1 MSVVELSLM
10 LMLLLFAVLG
20 SGVWIALA
28 LAICGY
34 VAILTTASTPAGQV
48 LATSVWAASDSWD
61 LTALPMFIW
70 MGEILYRTK
79 LSDDMFEGLAPWLQK
94 LPGRLLHV
102 NVVGCAIF
110 AAVSG
115 SSAATC
121 ATIGRIALPELLKRG
136 YDEKMAIG
144 TLAGSGTLGLLIPP
158 SIILII
164 YATVTEQSIARLFIA
179 GVIPGI
185 MLAMLF
191 SGFIVVWALLNKS
204 RMPPPDPYVPF
215 RERVYASRRLIPV
228 TLLILGVIGSIYGGL
243 ASATEAAVVGVFLS
257 LALSWWSGT
266 LSRQGF
272 TDALLGATKTSCMIA
287 FILAGAAYLTAAMGF
302 TGIPIALAE
311 WVGGF
316 NLAPWALLSVLTLFY
331 IILGCFLDG
340 ISMVV
345 LTTSIIIPLVQ
356 KSGFDLIWFGIYIV
370 LVVEMAQ
377 ITPPVGFNLYV
388 LQGMTGRNIFT
399 VGAYTF
405 PLFLLMCVAVA
416 LVATFPGIA
425 LWLPSTML
433 DVSH

>member
-1 MSVVELSLM
+1 VQTVELAAL
-10 LMLLLFAVLG
+10 LILLLFVILG

-28 LAICGY
+28 LAACGL
-34 VAILTTASTPAGQV
+34 VAVMTTVSTPPGQV
-48 LATSVWAASDSWD
+48 LATSMWAASNSWD

-79 LSDDMFEGLAPWLQK
+79 LSEDMFEGLAPWLQK

-102 NVVGCAIF
+102 NILGCTIF

-121 ATIGRIALPELLKRG
+121 ATIGRISLPQLLRRG
-136 YDEKMAIG
+136 YDEKMVIG

-158 SIILII
+158 SIIMIV
-164 YATVTEQSIARLFIA
+164 YATATDQSIARLFIA
-179 GVIPGI
+179 GVVPGM
-185 MLAMLF
+185 MLASLF
-191 SGFIVVWALLNKS
+191 MGFVIVWALFNRH
-204 RMPPPDPYVPF
+204 RMPPPEPLTTF
-215 RERVYASRRLIPV
+215 AGRVAATRRLIPV
-228 TLLILGVIGSIYGGL
+228 ILLILGVIGSIYGGL

-257 LALSWWSGT
+257 LAVSWWMKT
-266 LSRQGF
+266 LTWDNFREG
-272 TDALLGATKTSCMIA
+272 LMGAAKTSCMIA

-302 TGIPIALAE
+302 TGIPRALAE
-311 WVGGF
+311 WITSF
-316 NLAPWALLSVLTLFY
+316 NLSQWQLLTALTAFY

-345 LTTSIIIPLVQ
+345 LTTSIIIPLVE
-356 KSGFDLIWFGIYIV
+356 KAGFNLIWFGIYIV

-388 LQGMTGRNIFT
+388 LQGMTGRDIFT
-399 VGAYTF
+399 IGAYTL
-405 PLFLLMCVAVA
+405 PLFVLMCLAVA
-416 LVATFPGIA
+416 LVVVFPQIV

-433 DVSH
+433 DAR

>member
-1 MSVVELSLM
+1 
-10 LMLLLFAVLG
+10 
-20 SGVWIALA
+20 
-28 LAICGY
+28 
-34 VAILTTASTPAGQV
+34 
-48 LATSVWAASDSWD
+48 
-61 LTALPMFIW
+61 
-70 MGEILYRTK
+70 
-79 LSDDMFEGLAPWLQK
+79 MFEGLAPWLQK

-136 YDEKMAIG
+136 YDERMAIG

-158 SIILII
+158 SIIMIV
-164 YATVTEQSIARLFIA
+164 YATATDQSIARLFIA

-185 MLAMLF
+185 VLAGLF
-191 SGFIVVWALLNKS
+191 MGFIIGWALLNKG
-204 RMPPPDPYVPF
+204 RMPPPEPSVPF
-215 RERVYASRRLIPV
+215 RQRLYASRRLIPV
-228 TLLILGVIGSIYGGL
+228 MLLIMGVIGSIYGGL

-266 LSRQGF
+266 LAWQGF
-272 TDALLGATKTSCMIA
+272 VDSLLGATRTSCMIA

-302 TGIPIALAE
+302 TGIPRALAE
-311 WVGGF
+311 WITEF
-316 NLAPWALLSVLTLFY
+316 NMPPWALLSVLTAFY
-331 IILGCFLDG
+331 IVLGCFLDG

-345 LTTSIIIPLVQ
+345 LTTSIIIPLVT
-356 KSGFDLIWFGIYIV
+356 KAGFDLIWFGIYIV

-399 VGAYTF
+399 IGAYAL
-405 PLFLLMCVAVA
+405 PLFVLMCIAVV
-416 LVATFPGIA
+416 LVATFPGLA

-433 DVSH
+433 DVK

>member
-1 MSVVELSLM
+1 MSVVGLSLV
-10 LMLLLFAVLG
+10 LMLLLFAILG
-20 SGVWIALA
+20 AGVWIAVA
-28 LAICGY
+28 LAIVGF
-34 VAILTTASTPAGQV
+34 VAILSSSVAPPGQV
-48 LATSVWAASDSWD
+48 LATSMWAAAGSWD

-79 LSDDMFEGLAPWLQK
+79 LPDDMFEGLAPWLQR

-158 SIILII
+158 SIIMIV
-164 YATVTEQSIARLFIA
+164 YATATDQSIARLFIA
-179 GVIPGI
+179 GVAPGI
-185 MLAMLF
+185 LLAVLF
-191 SGFIVVWALLNKS
+191 MGFIAVWALLNKS
-204 RMPPPDPYVPF
+204 RMPPPEPAMPLLT
-215 RERVYASRRLIPV
+215 RIYAARRLIPV
-228 TLLILGVIGSIYGGL
+228 MLLILGVIGSIYGGL

-266 LSRQGF
+266 LG
-272 TDALLGATKTSCMIA
+272 TDSLVEALLAATRTSCMIA

-302 TGIPIALAE
+302 TGIPIVLAE
-311 WVGGF
+311 WISGF
-316 NLAPWALLSVLTLFY
+316 KLPPWALLAALTVFY
-331 IILGCFLDG
+331 IVLGCFLDG

-345 LTTSIIIPLVQ
+345 LTTSIIIPLVT
-356 KSGFDLIWFGIYIV
+356 KAGFDLIWFGIYVV

-399 VGAYTF
+399 VGAYTL
-405 PLFLLMCVAVA
+405 PLFVLMSVAVA
-416 LVATFPGIA
+416 LLAMFPGIA

-433 DVSH
+433 DAR

>member
-1 MSVVELSLM
+1 VSVVELSLV
-10 LMLLLFAVLG
+10 LMLLLFAILG

-28 LAICGY
+28 LAVCGFAAVMTK
-34 VAILTTASTPAGQV
+34 VATPAGQV
-48 LATSVWAASDSWD
+48 LATSMWAAADSWD

-79 LSDDMFEGLAPWLQK
+79 LSDDMFEGLAPWVQK

-102 NVVGCAIF
+102 NVIGCAIF

-121 ATIGRIALPELLKRG
+121 ATIGRIALPELTKRG

-158 SIILII
+158 SIIMIV
-164 YATVTEQSIARLFIA
+164 YATATDQSIARLFIA

-185 MLAMLF
+185 VLAGLF
-191 SGFIVVWALLNKS
+191 MGFIMAWALLNKD
-204 RMPPPDPYVPF
+204 RMPPPEPHVPF
-215 RERVYASRRLIPV
+215 RARVKASRRLIPV
-228 TLLILGVIGSIYGGL
+228 SLLILGVIGSIYGGL

-257 LALSWWSGT
+257 LALSRWSGT
-266 LSRQGF
+266 LTFDGLRDS
-272 TDALLGATKTSCMIA
+272 LLAATRTSCMIA

-311 WVGGF
+311 WIGGF
-316 NLAPWALLSVLTLFY
+316 NLPPWALLSVLTAFY
-331 IILGCFLDG
+331 IVLGCFLDG

-345 LTTSIIIPLVQ
+345 LTTSIIIPLVT
-356 KSGFDLIWFGIYIV
+356 KSGFDLIWFGIYVV

-399 VGAYTF
+399 IGAYAL
-405 PLFLLMCVAVA
+405 PLFVLMCLAVA
-416 LVATFPGIA
+416 LVAMFPGLA

-433 DVSH
+433 DAH

>member
-1 MSVVELSLM
+1 VSTVSLSLV
-10 LMLLLFAVLG
+10 LMLLLFAILA

-28 LAICGY
+28 LSIVGFIAI
-34 VAILTTASTPAGQV
+34 VTTLSTPPGQV
-48 LATSVWAASDSWD
+48 LATSMWAASNSWD

-79 LSDDMFEGLAPWLQK
+79 LPDDMFEGLAPWMQK

-115 SSAATC
+115 PSAATC

-136 YDEKMAIG
+136 YDERMAIG

-185 MLAMLF
+185 LLACLF
-191 SGFIVVWALLNKS
+191 MGFIMAWALANKS
-204 RMPPPDPYVPF
+204 RMPPPEPPVPF
-215 RERVYASRRLIPV
+215 WNRIYASRRLVPV

-257 LALSWWSGT
+257 MALSWWSGT
-266 LSRQGF
+266 LNRKSF
-272 TDALLGATKTSCMIA
+272 VDALMAATRTSCMIA

-311 WVGGF
+311 WIGGF
-316 NLAPWALLSVLTLFY
+316 KLAPWALLSVLTAFY
-331 IILGCFLDG
+331 ILLGCFLDG

-356 KSGFDLIWFGIYIV
+356 KAGFDLIWFGIYVV

-399 VGAYTF
+399 IGTYAI
-405 PLFLLMCVAVA
+405 PLFLLMCIAVA
-416 LVATFPGIA
+416 LLAIFPGLA

-433 DVSH
+433 DAR